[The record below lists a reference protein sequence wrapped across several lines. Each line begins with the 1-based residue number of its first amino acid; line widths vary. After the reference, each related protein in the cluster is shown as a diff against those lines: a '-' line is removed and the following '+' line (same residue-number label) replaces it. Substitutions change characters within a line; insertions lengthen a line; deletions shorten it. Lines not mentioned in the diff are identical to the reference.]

1 MTEEQKAP
9 RARFDRL
16 REIETT
22 MQKIWAQDPEKY
34 SHANVPEDKTKEKYM
49 VTFPYPYMNGYLHL
63 GHAFSMSKAEFQA
76 RYQRQKGKVALFPF
90 GFHCTGMPIQASA
103 NRLKAEITQGKTRSE
118 QPKVEEVKAVEE
130 KPAEVPKGGKKGKAK
145 ADDKKEKAV
154 VVPPTQYE
162 ILMQVGIPEADIPAF
177 QDPVH
182 WLRFFPPKG
191 KEDLIDFGISADFRR
206 SFITTDVNPY
216 YDSFIQW
223 QFRTLKEL
231 GKIIYGKKYTIFSEL
246 DNQPCADHDRSKGEG
261 VGCQEYIGVK
271 MQLLDFPESIKEFAE
286 KKVYLVA
293 ATLRAETMYGQTNC
307 YVLPEAEYGVYEMVN
322 NEYFVISERAARNFA
337 YQEMTVVHKKFP
349 KLATVTGQD
358 LIGKALKAPLTSYE
372 KVYALPMTT
381 ISMTKGTGIVTSV
394 PSDSPDDWA
403 ALRDLQTKEGLREKY
418 NVK

>member
-22 MQKIWAQDPEKY
+22 MQKIWAQDPEKH

-261 VGCQEYIGVK
+261 VGC
-271 MQLLDFPESIKEFAE
+271 
-286 KKVYLVA
+286 
-293 ATLRAETMYGQTNC
+293 
-307 YVLPEAEYGVYEMVN
+307 
-322 NEYFVISERAARNFA
+322 
-337 YQEMTVVHKKFP
+337 
-349 KLATVTGQD
+349 
-358 LIGKALKAPLTSYE
+358 
-372 KVYALPMTT
+372 
-381 ISMTKGTGIVTSV
+381 
-394 PSDSPDDWA
+394 
-403 ALRDLQTKEGLREKY
+403 
-418 NVK
+418 